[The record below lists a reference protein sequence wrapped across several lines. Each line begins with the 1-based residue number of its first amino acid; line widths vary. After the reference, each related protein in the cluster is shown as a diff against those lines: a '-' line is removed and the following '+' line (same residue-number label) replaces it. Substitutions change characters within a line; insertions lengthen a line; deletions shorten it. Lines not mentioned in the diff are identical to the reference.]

1 MTTKRLI
8 EARDLSRADIVFG
21 DMTSHVSR
29 NSDVSYQRIPITYNN
44 GPLIL
49 KIPPCQSFG
58 IHSSE
63 MDNGNTRRT
72 MPLVFNNIPTKQQEE
87 FGKAF
92 YEIKQCVWQHLV
104 NRGFSISRLE
114 KLGSCF
120 WKEKILYAGIVESV
134 YDSSLNSR
142 YFIDNKEVGRALVG
156 ESSEYDTVAAIVVDS
171 IYVGEKTISIQ
182 VKLYEVSLTPSKKRD
197 RVL

>member
-8 EARDLSRADIVFG
+8 EAKNVNASDIAFG
-21 DMTSHVSR
+21 NMTSHVSR
-29 NSDVSYQRIPITYNN
+29 NTNVSYQRIPITYK
-44 GPLIL
+44 GGALIL
-49 KIPPCQSFG
+49 KTPPCQSFG
-58 IHSSE
+58 IQSSE
-63 MDNGNTRRT
+63 MDNGYSRRT
-72 MPLVFNNIPTKQQEE
+72 MPLVFDNILTQQQEE

-92 YEIKQCVWQHLV
+92 YEIKQCAWQHLV
-104 NRGFSISRLE
+104 NKGFHTSRLE

-120 WKEKILYAGIVESV
+120 WHEKTLYAGIVESV
-134 YDSSLNSR
+134 YDSSMNSR
-142 YFIDNKEVGRALVG
+142 YFINNKEVERVEVG

-171 IYVGEKTISIQ
+171 IYVGEKAISIQ

>member
-1 MTTKRLI
+1 MTTNRLL
-8 EARDLSRADIVFG
+8 EAKNVDTSDIAFG
-21 DMTSHVSR
+21 NMTSHVSK
-29 NSDVSYQRIPITYNN
+29 NSNISYQRIPITYKG

-49 KIPPCQSFG
+49 KTPPCKSFG
-58 IHSSE
+58 TQSSE
-63 MDNGNTRRT
+63 VDGRYSRRT
-72 MPLVFNNIPTKQQEE
+72 MTLVFGNIPSKQQEE
-87 FGKAF
+87 FDKAF
-92 YEIKQCVWQHLV
+92 HEIKQCAYQHLV
-104 NRGFSISRLE
+104 NEGFSPSSLE

-120 WKEKILYAGIVESV
+120 WHEKILYAGIVESI

-142 YFIDNKEVGRALVG
+142 YFINNKEVERVLVG

-171 IYVGEKTISIQ
+171 IYVGEKAISLQ

>member
-8 EARDLSRADIVFG
+8 EAKNVNASDIAFG

-29 NSDVSYQRIPITYNN
+29 NSDVSYQRIPITYK
-44 GPLIL
+44 GGALII
-49 KIPPCQSFG
+49 KTPPCQSFG
-58 IHSSE
+58 IQSSE
-63 MDNGNTRRT
+63 KDNGYSRRT
-72 MPLVFNNIPTKQQEE
+72 MPLVFSNIQTQQKEE

-92 YEIKQCVWQHLV
+92 YEIKQCACQHLV
-104 NRGFSISRLE
+104 NRGFSTSRLE

-120 WKEKILYAGIVESV
+120 WHEKILYAEIVESI

-142 YFIDNKEVGRALVG
+142 YFINGKEVERVLVG

-171 IYVGEKTISIQ
+171 IYVGEKAISIQ
-182 VKLYEVSLTPSKKRD
+182 VKLYEVSLTPARKRD

>member
-1 MTTKRLI
+1 MTTKRLT
-8 EARDLSRADIVFG
+8 EARDLVRSDIAFG

-49 KIPPCQSFG
+49 KTPPCQSFG

-120 WKEKILYAGIVESV
+120 WQEKILYTGIVESV

-142 YFIDNKEVGRALVG
+142 YFINDKEVARVLVG
-156 ESSEYDTVAAIVVDS
+156 ESCEYDTVAAIVVDS
-171 IYVGEKTISIQ
+171 IYIGEKTISIQ
-182 VKLYEVSLTPSKKRD
+182 VKLYEVSLTPSKKRE

>member
-8 EARDLSRADIVFG
+8 EARDLVREDIAFG

-29 NSDVSYQRIPITYNN
+29 SSDVSYQRIPITYK
-44 GPLIL
+44 GGALII
-49 KIPPCQSFG
+49 KTPQCQSFG
-58 IHSSE
+58 IQSTVME
-63 MDNGNTRRT
+63 NGNTRRT

-92 YEIKQCVWQHLV
+92 YEIKQCAWQHLV
-104 NRGFSISRLE
+104 NRGFSPSRLE

-120 WKEKILYAGIVESV
+120 WKEKILYAGIVELI

-142 YFIDNKEVGRALVG
+142 YFIDNKEVERVWVG

-171 IYVGEKTISIQ
+171 IYVGEKAISIQ